1 MHCKSWRDLGAG
13 ARPRA
18 SSLLHTAEN
27 YRVLP
32 RGLVTIGKG
41 LGQEQGTRV
50 WDRNSSEAVHQ
61 THSDE

>member
-27 YRVLP
+27 YRVP
-32 RGLVTIGKG
+32 RDLVTKGKG
-41 LGQEQGTRV
+41 LGQEQFERV

-61 THSDE
+61 THSNE